1 MIFFEN
7 KNILVVVT
15 GGIAAYKTAVLVRS
29 LIKRGANVRV
39 SMTKSAENFVT
50 PLTFSTLTKH
60 TVLTDIFKV
69 TDGSVDHVAWARWAD
84 IIFVVPATADFV
96 AKIAHGIADDTATTL
111 LLASSAEKII
121 APSMNDQMWNN
132 PATIRNIKQL
142 KTDGVLIIEP
152 ATGFLA
158 EGYDGKGRLPEID
171 DILEQ
176 AQIRLLAKNGRL
188 KNKNVLITAGGT
200 KEALDP
206 LRYITNRSSGKM
218 GYSLAEAAVE
228 AGASV
233 TLISTVERRLPFGSQ
248 LVKVTDAREMLSA
261 VLEHFDQANIFIS
274 AAAVSDFRPAK
285 QFNQKIK
292 KTGNHGLRME
302 LVQNPDILATV
313 GAKKTKQFVVGFAA
327 ETENI
332 IEYAET
338 KLVKKNADMIVANEV
353 GHKDSGFN
361 VDNNQVIIFRPK
373 QAKKEFPLQSKLDT
387 ARSIIKEIINNG
399 VEQENRE

>member
-1 MIFFEN
+1 MIFFKN

-15 GGIAAYKTAVLVRS
+15 GGIAAYKTAILVRS
-29 LIKRGANVRV
+29 LIKKGANVRV

-60 TVLTDIFKV
+60 TVLTDIFKA
-69 TDGSVDHVAWARWAD
+69 TDGGVDHVAWGRWAD

-96 AKIAHGIADDTATTL
+96 AKIAHGIADDTAATL

-142 KTDGVLIIEP
+142 KADGILIIEP

-158 EGYDGKGRLPEID
+158 EGYDGKGRLPESD
-171 DILEQ
+171 EILEQ
-176 AQIRLLAKNGRL
+176 AQIRMLAKNGRL

-218 GYSLAEAAVE
+218 GYSLAEAAAE

-233 TLISTVERRLPFGSQ
+233 TLISTAERKLPFGSQ

-261 VLEHFDQANIFIS
+261 VLERFDQANIFIS

-292 KTGNHGLRME
+292 KTGSHGLRME

-361 VDNNQVIIFRPK
+361 VDNNRVIIFRPK

>member
-285 QFNQKIK
+285 QLNQKIK
-292 KTGNHGLRME
+292 KTGNQGLRME
-302 LVQNPDILATV
+302 FVQNPDILATV

-387 ARSIIKEIINNG
+387 ARSIIKEIIESD